1 MPNGRPRGPAIR
13 GSELRERRVQL
24 GLRKTELA
32 ARCGVSARYVADL
45 EKERYSPS
53 IEALH
58 RLAGALETPV
68 ASFMRDPGSDPIT
81 AGTAA

>member
-1 MPNGRPRGPAIR
+1 MANGRPRGPAIK
-13 GSELRERRVQL
+13 GSGLRERRVQL

-32 ARCGVSARYVADL
+32 ARCGVSARYIADL

-58 RLAGALETPV
+58 RLAGVLEMPV
-68 ASFMRDPGSDPIT
+68 TSLMRDPESDPIT
-81 AGTAA
+81 AGNAA

>member
-1 MPNGRPRGPAIR
+1 MPNGRPRGPAIQ
-13 GSELRERRVQL
+13 GSELRQRRERL

-32 ARCGVSARYVADL
+32 ARCGRSARYIADL

-58 RLAGALETPV
+58 RLATALNCDVTDLLTPGDV
-68 ASFMRDPGSDPIT
+68 A
-81 AGTAA
+81 A